1 MKIIHFTFIV
11 LLSLFVTSCGTVQ
24 VNTDYDRSANFAT
37 YKTYSLHQ
45 KGLDKL
51 KVNDL
56 DKNRLIKAIDAQMAT
71 KGFTKVTSD
80 ADLIVNIL
88 TSSKE
93 QVSVRNDNW
102 GYGWGG
108 YYGGFYGGGYYGGNN
123 VSSYQSGTIIID
135 IIDDKKNVLVWQGVG
150 ADFNLSNISA
160 KAERI
165 PKAIQ
170 EILAK
175 FPPQDK
181 K

>member
-1 MKIIHFTFIV
+1 MKIIHFTFII

-24 VNTDYDRSANFAT
+24 VSTDYDRSANFAS
-37 YKTYSLHQ
+37 YKTYTFHQ

-71 KGFTKVTSD
+71 KGFTKVSSD
-80 ADLIVNIL
+80 ADLVINLL

-93 QVSVRNDNW
+93 QVSVNNNNW
-102 GYGWGG
+102 
-108 YYGGFYGGGYYGGNN
+108 
-123 VSSYQSGTIIID
+123 
-135 IIDDKKNVLVWQGVG
+135 
-150 ADFNLSNISA
+150 SNISA

-165 PKAIQ
+165 PQAVQ

-175 FPPQDK
+175 FPPQPK

>member
-24 VNTDYDRSANFAT
+24 VSTDYDRSANFAT
-37 YKTYSLHQ
+37 YKTYSYHQ

-56 DKNRLIKAIDAQMAT
+56 DKKRLLTSIDAQMAA
-71 KGFTKVTSD
+71 KGFTKVNSD
-80 ADLIVNIL
+80 ADLVVNLL
-88 TSSKE
+88 TSTKE
-93 QVSVRNDNW
+93 QVSVNNNNW
-102 GYGWGG
+102 GYGPYG
-108 YYGGFYGGGYYGGNN
+108 YYGGYYGGNSI
-123 VSSYQSGTIIID
+123 SSYQAGTIVID

-150 ADFNLSNISA
+150 SDLNLSNISA

-165 PKAIQ
+165 PKAIE
-170 EILAK
+170 EILTK
-175 FPPQDK
+175 FPPQVK

>member
-24 VNTDYDRSANFAT
+24 VSTDYDRSANFAT
-37 YKTYSLHQ
+37 YKTYAIHQ

-56 DKNRLIKAIDAQMAT
+56 DKNRLVKAIDTQMAT
-71 KGFTKVTSD
+71 KGFTKVASG
-80 ADLIVNIL
+80 ADLVVNIL

-93 QVSVRNDNW
+93 QISVNNDNW

-108 YYGGFYGGGYYGGNN
+108 YYGGYYGGMNN

-135 IIDDKKNVLVWQGVG
+135 IIDDKNNILVWQGVG
-150 ADFNLSNISA
+150 ADFNLSNVSA
-160 KAERI
+160 KAEKI

-170 EILAK
+170 EILSN
-175 FPPQDK
+175 FPPQK

>member
-24 VNTDYDRSANFAT
+24 VSTDYDRSANFAT
-37 YKTYSLHQ
+37 FQTYSIHQ

-56 DKNRLIKAIDAQMAT
+56 DKNRLIKAIDTQMAT
-71 KGFTKVTSD
+71 KGFTKVSSG
-80 ADLIVNIL
+80 ADLVVNIL

-93 QVSVRNDNW
+93 QISVNNDNW
-102 GYGWGG
+102 GWGGGYWGG
-108 YYGGFYGGGYYGGNN
+108 YGGYGNN

-135 IIDDKKNVLVWQGVG
+135 IIDDKNNILVWQGVG
-150 ADFNLSNISA
+150 SDFNLSNVSA
-160 KAERI
+160 KAEKI

-175 FPPQDK
+175 FPPQK